1 MKIATLHLTLGT
13 AGLLLFV
20 LQGQY
25 MIHVLAVPELA
36 DGPRLMYRTGHI
48 YLLFASAL
56 NVCLGVYMPRSPG
69 KLQLL
74 ASALLLVAPLM
85 LVYSFIAESTSG
97 ELHRPATVYALYMVF
112 AAAVSL
118 LLARALDAFRAR

>member
-1 MKIATLHLTLGT
+1 MQLKPLHLAFGILGL
-13 AGLLLFV
+13 ALFIV
-20 LQGQY
+20 QGQY
-25 MIHVLAVPELA
+25 MAHILTVPELA

-48 YLLFASAL
+48 YLLLASAL

-74 ASALLLVAPLM
+74 ASVLLLVAPLM
-85 LVYSFIAESTSG
+85 LVYSFVTESTST

-118 LLARALDAFRAR
+118 LLARALEMFRAR